1 MSTDNDHLRL
11 AQECAAL
18 AGRAQWPE
26 TRDVWEQVERL
37 CLALARHE
45 ARMAIG
51 LQSLH
56 DRDENR

>member
-1 MSTDNDHLRL
+1 MPTPNDHLRL

-37 CLALARHE
+37 CLALARHQ
-45 ARMAIG
+45 ARMTMG
-51 LQSLH
+51 LKSLH
-56 DRDENR
+56 DRDGSR